1 VAAHVSLNKLKRKKK
16 KGEKKKKKKKKAK
29 PQKQKNRPPK
39 NLANSKHT
47 NSYNCY
53 KPTRV
58 HSDTAFALVPMVKIA
73 VGEKTKQNKK
83 KKPNKIPSDPLA
95 HAAAEV
101 VVPQQLP
108 AAPGA
113 LAATAVR

>member
-1 VAAHVSLNKLKRKKK
+1 
-16 KGEKKKKKKKKAK
+16 
-29 PQKQKNRPPK
+29 
-39 NLANSKHT
+39 
-47 NSYNCY
+47 
-53 KPTRV
+53 
-58 HSDTAFALVPMVKIA
+58 MVKIA
-73 VGEKTKQNKK
+73 VGEKTKQNKKK